1 MSELRLTAKWVAD
14 AVGGQLV
21 SGEPDQVVGHVTT
34 DSRSLRPGD
43 FFVALR
49 GDRFDGH
56 EFVGAAVERGATGLM
71 VDRIADREGPRR
83 IKQGTAGTELDAARA
98 FTARDSAVIEVD
110 DTTKALQDLAH
121 AVRKASG
128 TRVVA
133 ITGSAGKTTTKE
145 TIAEFLS
152 TRFRVVKNKG
162 NLNNHIGLPLSLM
175 QLREQPDVAVME
187 LGMNHAGEISTLV
200 AIAEPEVRVWT
211 NVGDAHIGF
220 FESSDAIADAKAEI
234 LESAGPAHVLVCNAD
249 DPRVIA
255 RAGAFAGRTLTFGTS
270 GGATVRATRVED
282 LGVEGMRAH
291 VTTPAGE
298 LDVDTPLLGRGNLA
312 NVLAATAVAVD
323 FGVGLDAIAAAASR
337 LTPAD
342 RRGAVRRLRDR
353 ITLIDDSY
361 NSSPTALTRALE
373 VLASET
379 RALRKVAILG
389 EMLELGEH
397 SIELHRQS
405 GRAAAHAGVALLVAI
420 GGGPA
425 QALADA
431 AENEGMSRSAVR
443 YFESSEEAA
452 MAVAT
457 YIKAG
462 DVVLVKGSR
471 GTRTDVVADRIAA
484 EHS

>member
-1 MSELRLTAKWVAD
+1 MSELRLTVKWIAD
-14 AVGGQLV
+14 AVGGRMV

-34 DSRSLRPGD
+34 DSRALRPGD
-43 FFVALR
+43 LFVALR
-49 GDRFDGH
+49 GARFDGH
-56 EFVGAAVERGATGLM
+56 EFVGDVLSRGAAGAIVEALA
-71 VDRIADREGPRR
+71 DRKGPPRIA
-83 IKQGTAGTELDAARA
+83 QAA
-98 FTARDSAVIEVD
+98 AVIEVG

-152 TRFRVVKNKG
+152 ARFRVVKNKG

-220 FESSDAIADAKAEI
+220 FDSTDAIADAKAEI
-234 LESAGPAHVLVCNAD
+234 LESAGPSHVLVCNAD
-249 DPRVIA
+249 DPRVMT
-255 RAGAFAGRTLTFGTS
+255 RSAGFAGRTLTFGMS
-270 GGATVRATRVED
+270 EGATVRATAVED
-282 LGVEGMRAH
+282 LGLDGMRAH
-291 VTTPAGE
+291 VTTSAGE
-298 LDVDTPLLGRGNLA
+298 IDLHTPLLGRGNLA

-323 FGVGLDAIAAAASR
+323 FGVGLAEIAAAASR
-337 LTPAD
+337 LTPSD

-361 NSSPTALTRALE
+361 NSSPSALKRALE
-373 VLASET
+373 VLAHET
-379 RALRKVAILG
+379 RAARKVAVLG

-397 SIELHRQS
+397 STDLHRQS
-405 GRAAAHAGVALLVAI
+405 GRAAAAAGVDLLFAI
-420 GGGPA
+420 GGLPA
-425 QALADA
+425 RALADA
-431 AENEGMSRSAVR
+431 AVTAGMPPTAVN
-443 YFESSEEAA
+443 YFESSDAA
-452 MAVAT
+452 AAAAAAS
-457 YIKAG
+457 IKPG

-484 EHS
+484 EHA

>member
-1 MSELRLTAKWVAD
+1 MSELRLTVKWVAD
-14 AVGGQLV
+14 AVGGRLV
-21 SGEPDQVVGHVTT
+21 SGEPNQVVGHVTT

-43 FFVALR
+43 FFIALR
-49 GDRFDGH
+49 GARFDGH
-56 EFVGAAVERGATGLM
+56 EFVSDVLSRGASGAIVERM
-71 VDRIADREGPRR
+71 ADRKG
-83 IKQGTAGTELDAARA
+83 AARA
-98 FTARDSAVIEVD
+98 FTARDDAAVIEVG

-152 TRFRVVKNKG
+152 ARFRVVKNKG

-220 FESSDAIADAKAEI
+220 FESPDAIADAKAEI
-234 LESAGPAHVLVCNAD
+234 LENANPQTVLVCNAD
-249 DPRVIA
+249 DPRVVA
-255 RAGAFAGRTLTFGTS
+255 RAAGFAGRTLTFGTAE
-270 GGATVRATRVED
+270 GATVRATNVED
-282 LGVEGMRAH
+282 LGLHGMKAH
-291 VTTPAGE
+291 VSTPAGAI
-298 LDVDTPLLGRGNLA
+298 DIQTPLLGRGNLA

-323 FGVGLDAIAAAASR
+323 AGVGLKEIAAAASR

-342 RRGAVRRLRDR
+342 RRGAVRQLRDR

-361 NSSPTALTRALE
+361 NSSPTALRRALE
-373 VLASET
+373 VLAHET
-379 RALRKVAILG
+379 RAARKVAVLG
-389 EMLELGEH
+389 EMLELGDH

-405 GRAAAHAGVALLVAI
+405 GRAAADAGVDLLFAV
-420 GGGPA
+420 GGPPA
-425 QALADA
+425 RALADA
-431 AENEGMSRSAVR
+431 AVAAGMTPTAVN
-443 YFESSEEAA
+443 YFESSDAA
-452 MAVAT
+452 AVAAAAS
-457 YIKAG
+457 IKAG

-484 EHS
+484 EHA